1 MIQRPS
7 VNYASQFAILI
18 GLMGVCIIAGGLVVS
33 LIGSQL
39 LKVSLFQV
47 GILLSKP
54 EHVNLSRLLNTLAS
68 LLGFFLPALFLARFI
83 SKYPFQQLG
92 FNSSLNIKQLLLV
105 ILITFASMVLS
116 GALGDL
122 NEHIPLPASWLTK
135 AKALEETYKS
145 AMMAM
150 ANMKTPTDFL
160 LSLLVLAAAPALFEE
175 VLFRGGFQQIFIGWT
190 KSKWTGIIITSIFF
204 SAIHFSYFG
213 FLPRL
218 ALGVVLGLI
227 FYYSK
232 NIWLNIF
239 LHFLNNAFVV
249 TQLYILSRQGKS
261 VEKTMDESMPFWWG
275 LVAIVLLL
283 IFLKPFIAECR
294 KVLGKDAV
302 DTDAEIQKT
311 EIHHG

>member
-1 MIQRPS
+1 MTQRPS
-7 VNYASQFAILI
+7 FNYPSQFAILI

-39 LKVSLFQV
+39 LQVPIFQV
-47 GILLSKP
+47 GALLSKP
-54 EHVNLSRLLNTLAS
+54 EHANLSRLLNTMAS
-68 LLGFFLPALFLARFI
+68 LLAFFLPAFLLARFL
-83 SKYPFQQLG
+83 SKQPFHQLG
-92 FNSSLNIKQLLLV
+92 FNSRINIKQLLLV

-116 GALGDL
+116 GALGEL
-122 NEHIPLPASWLTK
+122 NEHIPLPASWMVK

-145 AMMAM
+145 AMMGM
-150 ANMKTPTDFL
+150 AKMKTPSDFL

-190 KSKWTGIIITSIFF
+190 KSKWMGIIITSVFF

-227 FYYSK
+227 FYFSK

-249 TQLYILSRQGKS
+249 TQLYILSLQGKS
-261 VEKTMDESMPFWWG
+261 VAKTMDENMPVWWG
-275 LVAIVLLL
+275 LVAIVLLV

-294 KVLGKDAV
+294 QVLLNGAV
-302 DTDAEIQKT
+302 PEELESNKT
-311 EIHHG
+311 ER